1 MSGTRK
7 RTFAGWLLVVAF
19 IVVPLVEIY
28 VIIQVGQVIG
38 AWWTIL
44 LLIADSLLGS
54 WLVKREGGRA
64 WTALRTAL
72 AEGRM
77 PHRELADGMLILVGG
92 AFILSPGFVLDAVGI
107 LCILPL
113 TRPIGRRIL
122 SGLISRK
129 LVGVSFM
136 TGPGSS
142 ADGPAQFRV
151 NYGGADRGRSDPGA
165 RPGGRD
171 DAVVE
176 GEVVDDHPDP
186 PR

>member
-1 MSGTRK
+1 
-7 RTFAGWLLVVAF
+7 
-19 IVVPLVEIY
+19 
-28 VIIQVGQVIG
+28 
-38 AWWTIL
+38 
-44 LLIADSLLGS
+44 
-54 WLVKREGGRA
+54 
-64 WTALRTAL
+64 
-72 AEGRM
+72 
-77 PHRELADGMLILVGG
+77 MLILVGG
-92 AFILSPGFVLDAVGI
+92 AFILSPGFVLDAVGM

-136 TGPGSS
+136 TGPGTQRRRPRAVRSELRRP
-142 ADGPAQFRV
+142 D
-151 NYGGADRGRSDPGA
+151 YGGPDQGA
-165 RPGGRD
+165 RHGGRD